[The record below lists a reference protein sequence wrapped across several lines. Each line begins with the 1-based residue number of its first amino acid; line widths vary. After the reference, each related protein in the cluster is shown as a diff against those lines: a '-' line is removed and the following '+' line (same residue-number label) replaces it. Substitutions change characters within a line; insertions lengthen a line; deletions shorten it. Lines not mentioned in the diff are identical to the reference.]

1 MELTILRVTDETQNS
16 LTTGFLLR
24 LACQAGDGSL
34 FQFDLPLFVSR
45 EVVTQRIPLPSL
57 AVEYLKTQG
66 LDEWPDLFLDTRQQD
81 LSRVGK
87 TEPAF
92 PLTISLGGVELFAKR
107 VVEMLK
113 AKEN

>member
-1 MELTILRVTDETQNS
+1 MELTILRVTDETRNS

-24 LACQAGDGSL
+24 LACRAGDGSL
-34 FQFDLPLFVSR
+34 FQIELPLFVSR

-92 PLTISLGGVELFAKR
+92 PLTIPLGGVELFAKR

-113 AKEN
+113 ARKN